1 MVGSWPIATKKPP
14 ASISHV
20 SSGFDRRAQSD
31 AGDLLV
37 AEHLVDD
44 RVRDDLDLVVRADAV
59 EHDLRRAELV
69 APVDQRDPRAE
80 ARQEQRLLHRG
91 VAAADDDDRHVA
103 EERAVAGR
111 AGGDAAPLEALL
123 GLEPEPARGRAGG
136 DDHGLGEVL
145 VVPDPDP
152 ERTLGEIDLRDVVGD
167 VLGAEALRLVAELLH
182 HRRPHHAVRVPRVVL
197 DVARDHQLPAPPE
210 ALDHE
215 RAQIGARAVQRCG
228 VPRGAAADDDHFTCF
243 SSYLY

>member
-1 MVGSWPIATKKPP
+1 MTV
-14 ASISHV
+14 V
-20 SSGFDRRAQSD
+20 
-31 AGDLLV
+31 V
-37 AEHLVDD
+37 AEHLVDG
-44 RVRDDLDLVVRADAV
+44 RVREELDLVVRAGAV

-69 APVDQRDPRAE
+69 APVDQRDLRAE

-123 GLEPEPARGRAGG
+123 GLEPEPARGRAGR
-136 DDHGLGEVL
+136 DDHGLGAVL
-145 VVPDPDP
+145 VVADPDA
-152 ERTLGEIDLRDVVGD
+152 ERALGEVDLRHVVGD

-182 HRRPHHAVRVPRVVL
+182 HLRPHHAVRVARVVL
-197 DVARDHQLPAPPE
+197 DVARDHQLAAPLE

-215 RAQIGARAVQRCG
+215 RAQVGARAVQRCG
-228 VPRGAAADDDHFTCF
+228 VPGGAAADDDQLTM
-243 SSYLY
+243 SSVS